1 MNTIEAVAHARE
13 IQKKLDRQEQWR
25 KRKGEKKMSGSI
37 SLPKLKVNH
46 ETNIQQSYE
55 DNKNYS
61 DNDSLSDSGS
71 DKKMRELDIKKF
83 DGVNEGARESL
94 AEISK
99 SMRMNRA
106 QSHVNI
112 HEPLLKLPMLHSRQR
127 SE

>member
-1 MNTIEAVAHARE
+1 M
-13 IQKKLDRQEQWR
+13 
-25 KRKGEKKMSGSI
+25 KGEKKMSGSI

-46 ETNIQQSYE
+46 ETTIKPMQQSYE

-61 DNDSLSDSGS
+61 DNDNLSDSSSG
-71 DKKMRELDIKKF
+71 KKMREFDINKF
-83 DGVNEGARESL
+83 DGVNKGARMSL

-112 HEPLLKLPMLHSRQR
+112 HEPLLELPVLHSRQR
-127 SE
+127 SQQKLKLFCSDLEKPA